1 MQLRLLRHA
10 TLDLE
15 YGGRRLLV
23 DPMLSPAGALDP
35 VANAA
40 SSARIPLVELPLD
53 QAELEALIG
62 RLDGVLVTHVHRDH
76 WDTAAAARLPKALPI
91 LAQPADADR
100 FRQDGYSAV
109 TPVPATTTWLGLAVA
124 RTGGR
129 HGTGEIGERMGT
141 VSGFVLRA
149 PGEPTL
155 YLAGDTI
162 WCDEVER
169 AIVSHRPHVIVVNA
183 GAAQFLTG
191 GPITMDAGD
200 VAAVRA
206 AAPRALVVAVHFEAV
221 NHCLLTRD
229 VLRDE
234 LARRGLVERVYL
246 PADGETLHFG
256 EAAVDLAEGRSRL
269 QPEGP

>member
-53 QAELEALIG
+53 QAELDAVIG

-76 WDTAAAARLPKALPI
+76 WDTAAVARLPKALPI

-109 TPVPATTTWLGLAVA
+109 TPVAETTTWLGLAVA

-155 YLAGDTI
+155 YLAGDTV

-169 AIVSHRPHVIVVNA
+169 AIAAHRPDVIVVNA

-200 VAAVRA
+200 VVAVRA

-229 VLRDE
+229 ALRAE
-234 LARRGLVERVYL
+234 LTGRGLGERVYL
-246 PADGETLHFG
+246 PADGEALHFG
-256 EAAVDLAEGRSRL
+256 EAAVAPAERRS
-269 QPEGP
+269 P

>member
-1 MQLRLLRHA
+1 
-10 TLDLE
+10 
-15 YGGRRLLV
+15 
-23 DPMLSPAGALDP
+23 MLSPAGTLDP

-40 SSARIPLVELPLD
+40 SSARIPLVELPMD
-53 QAELEALIG
+53 RAELDAVIG

-76 WDTAAAARLPKALPI
+76 WDAAAVARLPKALPL

-109 TPVPATTTWLGLAVA
+109 TPVGETTTWLGLAVA

-169 AIVSHRPHVIVVNA
+169 AIAAHRPDVIVVNA

-206 AAPRALVVAVHFEAV
+206 AAPRALVVAVHFEGV

-229 VLRDE
+229 ALRAE
-234 LARRGLVERVYL
+234 LAGRGLGERVYL

-256 EAAVDLAEGRSRL
+256 EAAIAPAEGRS
-269 QPEGP
+269 P